1 MSELIT
7 TDTQQMAL
15 RMKIHK
21 EVALQLD
28 ALYTEAEKFGKTAS
42 QSFGKERG
50 KAQLRN
56 LQNIANSTLKVSD
69 VLDYIKR
76 QTARMREWKN
86 DHFGA
91 DLLRFMTNEITHRR
105 DAIVS
110 LLSDEFSILDEHQG
124 AFRQQEI
131 SLHLIRGFV
140 KQIVI
145 QFEWALEEKYHGH
158 QA

>member
-1 MSELIT
+1 MSKPIT
-7 TDTQQMAL
+7 TDTRQMAF

-21 EVALQLD
+21 EVAFQLD
-28 ALYTEAEKFGKTAS
+28 TLYAEAEQFGKAAS
-42 QSFGKERG
+42 KSFGKERG

-76 QTARMREWKN
+76 QTARMREWKD

-91 DLLRFMTNEITHRR
+91 DLLRFMTTEINRRR
-105 DAIVS
+105 DYVVQ
-110 LLSDEFSILDEHQG
+110 LLADEFSALDEHQG
-124 AFRQQEI
+124 AFRKQEI
-131 SLHLIRGFV
+131 ALHLIRGFV

-145 QFEWALEEKYHGH
+145 QFEWALEEKHH
-158 QA
+158 DH